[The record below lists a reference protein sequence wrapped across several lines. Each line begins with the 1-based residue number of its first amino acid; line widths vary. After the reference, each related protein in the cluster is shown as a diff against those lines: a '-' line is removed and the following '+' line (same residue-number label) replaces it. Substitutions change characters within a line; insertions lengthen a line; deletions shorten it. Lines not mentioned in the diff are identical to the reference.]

1 MIEQCWLIDSLVI
14 RRILCCSGV
23 HHSHAAYRLPHSSH
37 ILLSLLCR
45 FAINLHFICSTVE
58 FVAGMPSKIINK
70 TAGVEFT
77 DPLEGFNHLNEVA
90 GEKSL
95 STYLTYHIDLIDI
108 LKTSIK
114 FLYFTSF

>member
-1 MIEQCWLIDSLVI
+1 MERCWLIDSLVI

-23 HHSHAAYRLPHSSH
+23 HQSHANHLLPHSSRMFQ
-37 ILLSLLCR
+37 LLLYR
-45 FAINLHFICSTVE
+45 FAIKLYFICSTVE